1 MAEVKKQ
8 YVNGSNVLMTVNGKG
23 LGHCTTHTVTY
34 NTETK
39 ERAVK
44 PPVANT
50 ATSGLWSGKGVTK
63 QTISVHGEGFRYQG
77 EEELSLDDV
86 RKMWFEGE
94 NVLLSCFERAD
105 SSKPY
110 LMGRFII
117 TKVEEASPA
126 QDDATFNIDFEND
139 GEPDLY
145 PGNGANPGDIT
156 P

>member
-1 MAEVKKQ
+1 MAETTKQ
-8 YVNGSNVLMTVNGKG
+8 YTNGSNVLMTCVGKG

-44 PPVANT
+44 PPVKDT

-77 EEELSLDDV
+77 EEELSLDDI
-86 RKMWFEGE
+86 RTMWGKGQSVE
-94 NVLLSCFERAD
+94 LSCFERA
-105 SSKPY
+105 SSSTPY
-110 LMGRFII
+110 LKGKFVI

-139 GEPDLY
+139 GEPEVY
-145 PGNGANPGDIT
+145 PGKTTTGDNV